1 MPTTRFEVQAPFQPA
16 GDQPKAIAELTAGL
30 HRGDRY
36 QTLLGVTGSG
46 KTMTLAHTI
55 ANLGKPT
62 LVLSHNKTLA
72 AQLYG
77 ELRQFLPRN
86 AVEYFVSYYDY
97 YQPEAY
103 VPSTDVYIEKDA
115 SINQDIESLRLRAT
129 TSLMEREDVVI
140 VATVSAIY
148 GLGDPAEYRKLMVN
162 VHRGEQRGRDDVL
175 SELVRIQYSRND
187 VSFEQGTFRVR
198 GDSVEIFPAYAEQAI
213 RVEFWGDEV
222 ERISKINPLTGDTI
236 AQLDQFAIYPAKHF
250 VTERHKIERAV
261 REIRTEL
268 AERLAELKAAGKL
281 LEAQRL
287 ESRTNFDIEMLLEVG
302 TCAGIENYSR
312 PLSGR
317 RPGERPACLIDYFP
331 ADFLVVVDE
340 SHVSLPQI
348 GGMYNG
354 DRARKLTLVEYG
366 FRLPSALDNRP
377 LQFDE
382 FMSLV
387 PQMITLSATPG
398 DYELSLS
405 GGVVVEQI
413 IRPTGLVDPEVDV
426 RPVRGQVD
434 DLLNEIRVREA
445 RAERVLVTTLTKR
458 MAEDLS
464 DYLQQT
470 GVRVRYLHSDIDA
483 IERMDILRGL
493 RLGDFDVLVG
503 INLLREGL
511 DLPEVSLVAILDA
524 DQEGFLRSRSEPG
537 ADHRPGRAEHQ
548 RQGHPLCRPDD
559 RLDAARAGGDGSPA
573 GDPAPPQR
581 GARDHASLDREVD
594 RGGAAVH
601 PCGGRPHRA
610 ARSQAGGAGAGGP
623 ARPRQARRG
632 DPGPGE
638 ADAPGRGE
646 PGVRAGRH
654 AARSGER
661 AARAR
666 RARRAPRGSGPGASP
681 RVIRSLSQDELE
693 AEGQALGRSL
703 PPGVLLTF
711 EGDLGAGKTTFIKA
725 IARGLGV
732 AGEASSPTYALVH
745 RYHARRGPVFHL
757 DCFRLRSPEEAAD
770 LDWEGLLQEGDAILV
785 EWPERAGEWL
795 PAPTR
800 RFRLHHLP
808 DPERRGLETR

>member
-1 MPTTRFEVQAPFQPA
+1 MPSTRFQVQAPFEPA
-16 GDQPKAIAELTAGL
+16 GDQPKAITELTAGL
-30 HRGDRY
+30 ARGDKY

-55 ANLGKPT
+55 ANHGKPT

-129 TSLMEREDVVI
+129 SSLMERDDVVI

-148 GLGDPAEYRKLMVN
+148 GLGDPVEYRKLMVT
-162 VHRGEQRGRDDVL
+162 VRRGEQRGRDEVL
-175 SELVRIQYSRND
+175 AELVRIQYSRND
-187 VSFEQGTFRVR
+187 VAFEPGTFRVR

-213 RVEFWGDEV
+213 RIEFWGDEV
-222 ERISKINPLTGDTI
+222 ERISKINPLTGESI
-236 AQLDQFAIYPAKHF
+236 AQIDQCAVYPAKHF
-250 VTERHKIERAV
+250 VTERAKIERAV
-261 REIRTEL
+261 GLIRAEL

-287 ESRTNFDIEMLLEVG
+287 ESRTQFDIEMLLEVG

-312 PLSGR
+312 PISGR
-317 RPGERPACLIDYFP
+317 RAGERPACLIDYFP

-387 PQMITLSATPG
+387 PQMIALSATPG
-398 DYELSLS
+398 DYELGLS
-405 GGVVVEQI
+405 GGSVVEQI

-434 DLLNEIRVREA
+434 DLLNEIRAREA
-445 RAERVLVTTLTKR
+445 KAERVLVTTLTKR
-458 MAEDLS
+458 MSEDLT
-464 DYLQQT
+464 DYLQQA

-524 DQEGFLRSRSEPG
+524 DQEGFLRSDRSLVQTIG
-537 ADHRPGRAEHQ
+537 
-548 RQGHPLCRPDD
+548 
-559 RLDAARAGGDGSPA
+559 
-573 GDPAPPQR
+573 
-581 GARDHASLDREVD
+581 
-594 RGGAAVH
+594 
-601 PCGGRPHRA
+601 RA
-610 ARSQAGGAGAGGP
+610 ARNLNGRAILYADRITGSMRRALDEMDRRREIQRRHNQDHGITPRSIVKSMEEVRLSTHVADARTERPEPKSAEARVDLHDP
-623 ARPRQARRG
+623 AKRAAAIQMLERQMRQA
-632 DPGPGE
+632 
-638 ADAPGRGE
+638 
-646 PGVRAGRH
+646 
-654 AARSGER
+654 AANLEFELAAMLRDQLNDLR
-661 AARAR
+661 AASAPDVARGAPAKTRR
-666 RARRAPRGSGPGASP
+666 RA
-681 RVIRSLSQDELE
+681 
-693 AEGQALGRSL
+693 
-703 PPGVLLTF
+703 
-711 EGDLGAGKTTFIKA
+711 
-725 IARGLGV
+725 
-732 AGEASSPTYALVH
+732 
-745 RYHARRGPVFHL
+745 
-757 DCFRLRSPEEAAD
+757 
-770 LDWEGLLQEGDAILV
+770 
-785 EWPERAGEWL
+785 
-795 PAPTR
+795 
-800 RFRLHHLP
+800 
-808 DPERRGLETR
+808 